1 MGTRS
6 IDRPPRIQP
15 ELPTGEVELPNPP
28 EQEKG
33 AQQIIQQLLLPLITL
48 VGYVVMAASGQGRNP
63 LLMIPMGMT
72 FVASSVFALYSYN
85 KQKRE
90 QEGRKQAYAKRLTD
104 LRRDMAQS
112 HDMQRTFYLYNY
124 PDPAAILRIAT
135 GLYRSRSGSR
145 LWERRPGDEDFGAV
159 RLGMG
164 TRPSTVS
171 YKAPRSEKEE
181 NDQVRDAQKLA
192 EDSRFVTGVPITI
205 PLRPYTQVAKGAASE
220 DNKEKKDKKE
230 EASDIQKLVAGRHAV
245 GVTGENKAKTA
256 DFLRAM
262 VVHLTAFHSPND
274 CRLFVV
280 GTPDAAKRWDWA
292 VWLPHANSRNES
304 YVGDQMCFETAALS
318 GYWESLL
325 DELDKRQR
333 RLGDKDAG
341 DVTLPFLLVV
351 VDKLDEVDDSSPLY
365 AVESE
370 AAVSLILKRGPEL
383 GAAVLFLVPSATRI
397 PSDALAVIE
406 VEPIGSELAFR
417 YAEVG
422 LNTPRYIGTAD
433 ALDQVRAEQQ
443 FAQPIKDLSVRR
455 SFGEDLATYITLLDL
470 LDSSRVED
478 IPIARN
484 WAGSRSPE
492 GAEWLRVP
500 IGLMGANKIR
510 SLGFSADEDGVH
522 GMVAGTTGSGKSEL
536 LLTLIAGMAVRYDP
550 TVLNFVLVD
559 YKGGAAFEPFRPLP
573 HVVDIATNL
582 EGNAV
587 ERMFIAIK
595 AELDRRGKILKDFN
609 VKHVVEYRKKGYH
622 LKDPFPHLF
631 IIVDEFAE
639 MVTENP
645 EYKARFDSITR
656 LGRAIGVT
664 LILATQRPTGAV
676 TDQMRANMKFRI
688 CLRVETTDDSRELL
702 RRADAAFLPT
712 NIPGRA
718 YIQVGS
724 ETMNV
729 MQVARAGGPYNADE
743 PVLLE
748 DVVWLDEAEPAGAA
762 TSTEVPVEAGADG
775 ATPSIPERQVKFSAG
790 EVSEALGGIK
800 AETLVDWM
808 VGYSRLMAERE
819 GVPRQTKPWPSPL
832 PVYLPANLPVDAR
845 YINSE
850 RIVDGHIILCP
861 QLGAWLT
868 GKGGWTSVNWRE
880 RPLVVDVGIVDNPY
894 AAEQRLLTVDIPRG
908 PLVLFGA
915 SGWGKTTFLRTLI
928 TTLAATHSPAELQIY
943 ALDFGKG
950 GLSVLQALPHLGG
963 AIDSTE
969 EGRVERLMRMLS
981 NLVETRKSRVMKYGS
996 LAAYNADNPD
1006 AILPAVLV
1014 VIDNFAEFKEGY
1026 EDYLNSLMGL
1036 VRDGRAFGLYFVA
1049 TTSQTS
1055 DMPGKLYN
1063 VFTERMSLK
1072 LPDASEYA
1080 GIVGRGAPRFND
1092 VQGRGVVNI
1101 NRTPLEFQTAVP
1113 LAAPVEAGQTV
1124 EVGLLYE
1131 EIAQAMSAAW
1141 SGALPEPVEILPEV
1155 VPLRELLAKVTEK
1168 PATFQVPIGL
1178 NDLDRRPTMI
1188 DLEKQGP
1195 HFLVA
1200 GPPLSGKTTTLRS
1213 LVLSLASLYPP
1224 EEVGL
1229 VLVDAK
1235 KGLYQYGGERTL
1247 ADLPNVLQAV
1257 SESAEME
1264 SVIRHLQA
1272 DFSGS
1277 GDVAKSGP
1285 PRTSGYKRL
1294 VVVIDNYDDFSTV
1307 AGRSGAEALG
1317 DLARKYGSAG
1327 FHVVVGGSL
1336 SAMRMRDDLLKQAD
1350 SPRYSLILQDAE
1362 AARGMGAK
1370 LPYGSAK
1377 AELPTGRGFLIKAV
1391 RSWLTQV
1398 GQPHDELREKAEE
1411 ALDRWVQEAEARHK
1425 GRRARWRVDLKGDG
1439 KEPAAPPAAASFGM
1453 SAEDLAALDPEVR
1466 QELLRQMTEAGVELP
1481 PELAG
1486 AAAPAEPAAKAAPA
1500 KAKRKP

>member
-15 ELPTGEVELPNPP
+15 ELPTGETELPNPP

-33 AQQIIQQLLLPLITL
+33 AQQVIQQLLLPLITL

-72 FVASSVFALYSYN
+72 FVATSVFALYSYN

-90 QEGRKQAYAKRLTD
+90 QETRKQAYAKRLTD

-124 PDPAAILRIAT
+124 PDPGGILRIAG

-145 LWERRPGDEDFGAV
+145 LWERRPTDEDFGAV

-164 TRPSTVS
+164 TRPSTVT

-181 NDQVRDAQKLA
+181 NQQVRDAQKLA
-192 EDSRFVTGVPITI
+192 EDSRFVTDVPITI
-205 PLRPYTQVAKGAASE
+205 PLRPYTRTAKAST
-220 DNKEKKDKKE
+220 KEKDDGKE
-230 EASDIQKLVAGRHAV
+230 QGSDIQQVVPGRHAV
-245 GVTGENKAKTA
+245 GITGENKAKTA

-274 CRLFVV
+274 FRLFVA
-280 GTPDAAKRWDWA
+280 GTAEAAKRWDWA
-292 VWLPHANSRNES
+292 VWLPHANNRSES
-304 YVGDQMCFETAALS
+304 YVGDQMCFETASIS
-318 GYWESLL
+318 GFWEALL

-333 RLGDKDAG
+333 RLSDKDAG

-351 VDKLDEVDDSSPLY
+351 VDKLDEVDESSPLY

-370 AAVSLILKRGPEL
+370 AAVSLILKRGAEL
-383 GAAVLFLVPSATRI
+383 GAAVLFLVPNATRI

-406 VEPIGSELAFR
+406 IEPIGSELAFR

-478 IPIARN
+478 IPIAEN
-484 WAGSRSPE
+484 WKLTRSPQ

-748 DVVWLDEAEPAGAA
+748 DVVWLDE
-762 TSTEVPVEAGADG
+762 VEASSGSTAASVAAPAEAQAADG
-775 ATPSIPERQVKFSAG
+775 PVKFSAG
-790 EVSEALGGIK
+790 EVSEALGGTK

-808 VGYSRLMAERE
+808 VGYARLMAERE

-832 PVYLPANLPVDAR
+832 PVYLPVNLPVDAR

-850 RIVDGHIILCP
+850 RIVDGKIALCP
-861 QLGAWLT
+861 QVGAWLA

-894 AAEQRLLTVDIPRG
+894 AAEQRLLTIDVPRG

-928 TTLAATHSPAELQIY
+928 TALAATHSPAELQIY

-950 GLSVLQALPHLGG
+950 GLNVLQALPHLGG
-963 AIDSTE
+963 SIDSTE

-996 LAAYNADNPD
+996 LAAYNAEHPD

-1036 VRDGRAFGLYFVA
+1036 VRDGRAFGLYFVV

-1092 VQGRGVVNI
+1092 VQGRGVVNM

-1113 LAAPVEAGQTV
+1113 LAAPVEAGQSV
-1124 EVGLLYE
+1124 ELGLIYE
-1131 EIAQAMSAAW
+1131 EIAQAMSVAW
-1141 SGALPEPVEILPEV
+1141 SGALPERVEILPEA
-1155 VPLRELLAKVTEK
+1155 VPLRELLGKVGEK
-1168 PATFQVPIGL
+1168 AATFQVPIGL

-1195 HFLVA
+1195 HFLLA
-1200 GPPLSGKTTTLRS
+1200 GPPLSGKTTALRS
-1213 LVLSLASLYPP
+1213 LVLSLTTVYGP
-1224 EEVGL
+1224 EEVAL
-1229 VLVDAK
+1229 VLVDGK
-1235 KGLYQYGGERTL
+1235 KGLFQYGGERTL

-1257 SESAEME
+1257 SEPAEME
-1264 SVIRHLQA
+1264 TVIRHLQTDYA
-1272 DFSGS
+1272 AS
-1277 GDVAKSGP
+1277 GDGAKGASAKSG
-1285 PRTSGYKRL
+1285 GYRRL

-1307 AGRSGAEALG
+1307 AGRNGAESLG
-1317 DLARKYGSAG
+1317 ELARKYGSAG
-1327 FHVVVGGSL
+1327 FHVVIAGSL

-1398 GQPHDELREKAEE
+1398 GLPHDELQEKAEDG
-1411 ALDRWVQEAEARHK
+1411 LDRWVKESLARQG
-1425 GRRARWRVDLKGDG
+1425 GRRARWRVELKEDG
-1439 KEPAAPPAAASFGM
+1439 KEPAAAPPAASFGM

-1466 QELLRQMTEAGVELP
+1466 DELMRQMTEAGVELP
-1481 PELAG
+1481 PGLTTAD
-1486 AAAPAEPAAKAAPA
+1486 PSPAKAGPA
-1500 KAKRKP
+1500 KAKRR